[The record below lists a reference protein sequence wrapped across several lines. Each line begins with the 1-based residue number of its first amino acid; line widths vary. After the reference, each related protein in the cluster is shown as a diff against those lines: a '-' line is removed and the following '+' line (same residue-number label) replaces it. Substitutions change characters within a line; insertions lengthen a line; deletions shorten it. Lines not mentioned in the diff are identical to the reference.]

1 MPFIVE
7 NGELVEAQ
15 ITIKNEKEKM
25 SKILNCFEKYQ
36 KLKRPIQLAIYLVLA
51 IAIVGTV
58 IGIILGTKSCKSND
72 TLETV
77 EAKYFMGETIVVHE
91 NFDIKVHYAKTV
103 ESISYVRNKGD
114 NELTTLQ
121 GNYIEVN
128 LDVTK
133 QVDSNEKNHKLDID
147 DFKLRNHSGV
157 YLPLNDIM
165 SLFDIN
171 AVDVHIDTDDN
182 GFVKS
187 SADFSNKKA
196 LKDYSWFGT
205 ELKNGE
211 TINITLFF
219 EMKEGY
225 KVEKDLMLLEVD
237 FYTGRNGNK
246 KGEDI
251 VLLNCKRK

>member
-1 MPFIVE
+1 
-7 NGELVEAQ
+7 
-15 ITIKNEKEKM
+15 M
-25 SKILNCFEKYQ
+25 SKSNFAQKYENF
-36 KLKRPIQLAIYLVLA
+36 KKPIQWVIYVVVITA
-51 IAIVGTV
+51 MVGMV
-58 IGIILGTKSCKSND
+58 IGLIFGVKSCKSSD

-77 EAKYFMGETIVVHE
+77 EAKYFMGETVVVHK

-103 ESISYVRNKGD
+103 ESISYVRRKGEI
-114 NELTTLQ
+114 ELTTLQ
-121 GNYIEVN
+121 GNFIEVN

-133 QVDSNEKNHKLDID
+133 QDESTAKNHKLDVN
-147 DFKLRNHSGV
+147 DFKLRDHSGV

-171 AVDVHIDTDDN
+171 AVDVHIDTDEN
-182 GFVKS
+182 GFVRS
-187 SADFSNKKA
+187 SADFSNKNA
-196 LKDYSWFGT
+196 LKDYSWVGI

-237 FYTGRNGNK
+237 FYTGYVGNK
-246 KGEDI
+246 KGEDV
-251 VLLNCKRK
+251 VLLNCKRN